1 MNAVQPKTEPPV
13 ALLAEITHRC
23 PMRCLYCSNPLE
35 LERSGAELDTATWI
49 DIIHQAA
56 RMGVLQIHFSG
67 GEPTARKD
75 LVPMVQAATQ
85 AGLYSNL
92 ITSAV
97 LLDRDGVKALA
108 DAGLSHAQISF
119 QDVDERGEVIGGL
132 AGAHAKK
139 LQAAELLKEQ
149 GIALTSN
156 AVITKHNIDRVQ
168 DMVDF
173 AVSLGARRVEV
184 ANVQYYGWG
193 LKNRAALIPTPEQMD
208 RCTQVVEAARAKL
221 KGILVIDYVIPDYY
235 AKYPKSCMGGWA
247 KRFLNVSPSGRV
259 MPCHAAETIPHLHFP
274 TVKEQ
279 SLSHIWYDSEAFNSY
294 RGTAWM
300 PEPCSS
306 CERKEIDWGG
316 CRCQAMALA
325 GDASAIDPTCER
337 SPHHAQVRAMAEAE
351 AGAGS
356 EALYYRQFG

>member
-1 MNAVQPKTEPPV
+1 MNQVTPPTEPPM

-35 LERSGAELDTATWI
+35 LERAAQELDTATWI
-49 DIIHQAA
+49 DVIGQAA
-56 RMGVLQIHFSG
+56 QLGVLQIHFSG

-75 LVPMVQAATQ
+75 LVPMVEAATK
-85 AGLYSNL
+85 AGIYSNL

-97 LLDRDGVKALA
+97 LLDQKMVAELA
-108 DAGLSHAQISF
+108 QAGLSHAQISF
-119 QDVDERGEVIGGL
+119 QDIDERGEIIGGL

-139 LQAAELLKEQ
+139 IEAARLLSQA
-149 GIALTSN
+149 GIALTAN
-156 AVITKHNIDRVQ
+156 AVITRHNIDRVQ
-168 DMVDF
+168 EMIDF
-173 AVSLGARRVEV
+173 AVQLGARRVEV

-193 LKNRAALIPTPEQMD
+193 LKNRAYLIPSPQQMES
-208 RCTQVVEAARAKL
+208 CTKVVLENRDKL

-247 KRFLNVSPSGRV
+247 KRFVNITPSGQV
-259 MPCHAAETIPHLHFP
+259 VPCHAAETIPGLDFANIK
-274 TVKEQ
+274 TT
-279 SLSHIWYDSEAFNSY
+279 SLREIWYDSPAFNQY

-306 CERKEIDWGG
+306 CDRREIDWGG

-325 GDASAIDPTCER
+325 GDAGTVDPTCEF
-337 SPHHAQVRAMAEAE
+337 SPFHDRIRAMAED
-351 AGAGS
+351 
-356 EALYYRQFG
+356 EALADSNEYYYRQF